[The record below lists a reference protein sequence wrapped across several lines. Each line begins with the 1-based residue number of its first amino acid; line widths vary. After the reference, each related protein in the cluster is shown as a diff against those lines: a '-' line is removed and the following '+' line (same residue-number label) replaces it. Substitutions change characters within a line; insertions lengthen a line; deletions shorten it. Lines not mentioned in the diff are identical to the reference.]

1 MKKMK
6 VKLGSISDVKE
17 FVALTNSY
25 AFDELLDAVTKFR
38 A

>member
-17 FVALTNSY
+17 FVAHSKATLY
-25 AFDELLDAVTKFR
+25 PADMQ
-38 A
+38 